1 MISIPASPYT
11 FNSQHS
17 FVKRYVNILM
27 LFFPITAF
35 VLAPSIP
42 GTTIITVLAGLL
54 FFVIPLSPLKEEKR
68 LFYGDLTGFFC
79 IIILLSI
86 SSQLINLV
94 TNLKLTSDL
103 KLINR
108 QQFTVT
114 FYRASHI
121 TQSLSLIAG
130 FVIYGY
136 VKYFSNNSV
145 IDYIYWGL
153 RLLCFYALYEFLLYA
168 ATGINGDFMVNRTV
182 GYGDKSASL
191 FQTFNLG
198 GLSLMR
204 LKGYTG
210 EPSMFVFTVFP
221 FWVITFAL
229 KRRFDMYLLLGCLLL
244 TFSTTAYF
252 FIILFMC
259 YWFVYKRQLHILY
272 YLGIA
277 VVIVCLA
284 LQLNVFQ
291 HLADSL
297 YNFIFGGKLEGNSV
311 SSRDRGRSF
320 ENQIE
325 FWSGLNGFSQF
336 FGVGF
341 GYVRSTDFFSTLLP
355 NNGIAGFLIFTWF
368 VLRNIWLKISVPIL
382 STCYS
387 LGLVIVYLIMM
398 VSVPEFAYPSLWIF
412 IAMGFVL
419 QRKTDAVEYRNLLI
433 TDDKLKISAH
443 KYAAHV

>member
-1 MISIPASPYT
+1 MVSVQALPLSIDAQNT
-11 FNSQHS
+11 

-35 VLAPSIP
+35 VLVPSIP

-54 FFVIPLSPLKEEKR
+54 FFIVPLSSLKEEKR
-68 LFYGDLTGFFC
+68 LFYKELAGFFC
-79 IIILLSI
+79 IIIILSI

-103 KLINR
+103 KLINK
-108 QQFTVT
+108 QQYTIT
-114 FYRASHI
+114 FYRPSHI

-136 VKYFSNNSV
+136 VKYFSNDSIVN
-145 IDYIYWGL
+145 YIYWGL
-153 RLLCFYALYEFLLYA
+153 RLLCIYALYEFLLYV

-191 FQTFNLG
+191 FQTFSLG
-198 GLSLMR
+198 GLRMMR

-221 FWVITFAL
+221 FWVVSFAL
-229 KRRFDMYLLLGCLLL
+229 KRRFDTYLLLGCLIL

-259 YWFVYKRQLHILY
+259 YWFVYKRQYNLLY
-272 YLGIA
+272 YMGIA
-277 VVIVCLA
+277 VVVLCIV
-284 LQLNVFQ
+284 LQLNAFQ
-291 HLADSL
+291 HLVDSL
-297 YNFIFGGKLEGNSV
+297 YKFVFGGKLEGNSV

-320 ENQIE
+320 DNQME
-325 FWSGLNGFSQF
+325 FWSGLNGFSQA

-355 NNGIAGFLIFTWF
+355 NNGIIGFLIFTWF
-368 VLRNIWLKISVPIL
+368 TLRNIWLKISVPIL

-387 LGLVIVYLIMM
+387 VGLLIVYLIMM

-412 IAMGFVL
+412 IGMGFVL
-419 QRKTDAVEYRNLLI
+419 KRTTDVLQYKSDIVEVTKSKKSTN
-433 TDDKLKISAH
+433 
-443 KYAAHV
+443 KYLAYV

>member
-1 MISIPASPYT
+1 MVSVQAVPLSLDAQ
-11 FNSQHS
+11 NS

-35 VLAPSIP
+35 VLVPSIP

-54 FFVIPLSPLKEEKR
+54 FFIIPLSPLKEEKR
-68 LFYGDLTGFFC
+68 LFYQELAGFFC
-79 IIILLSI
+79 VILLLSI
-86 SSQLINLV
+86 GSQFINLV

-108 QQFTVT
+108 QQYTVT
-114 FYRASHI
+114 FYRPSHI

-130 FVIYGY
+130 FVVYCY
-136 VKYFSNNSV
+136 VKYFSTESIIN
-145 IDYIYWGL
+145 YIYWGL
-153 RLLCFYALYEFLLYA
+153 RLLCFYALYEFLLYV

-182 GYGDKSASL
+182 GYEDRSASL

-210 EPSMFVFTVFP
+210 EPSMFVFVVFP
-221 FWVITFAL
+221 FWVVTFAL

-259 YWFVYKRQLHILY
+259 YWFIYKRQFQILY
-272 YLGIA
+272 YLAIA
-277 VVIVCLA
+277 VVILCLVF
-284 LQLNVFQ
+284 QLNAFQ

-297 YNFIFGGKLEGNSV
+297 YNFVFGGKIGGTSV
-311 SSRDRGRSF
+311 SSRDRGKSF
-320 ENQIE
+320 IDQME
-325 FWSGLNGFSQF
+325 FWSGLNGFSQA
-336 FGVGF
+336 FGIGF

-355 NNGIAGFLIFTWF
+355 NNGIIGFLIFTWF
-368 VLRNIWLKISVPIL
+368 VLRNIWLGIKVPIL

-387 LGLVIVYLIMM
+387 VGLLIVYFIMM

-419 QRKTDAVEYRNLLI
+419 KKMTDVPEYRNWLIADDEPKLL
-433 TDDKLKISAH
+433 H
-443 KYAAHV
+443 NKYRQHA